1 MPVCVPIKEMKNT
14 ASFTETV
21 MEAQEPVFVTKNG
34 REAIVSMSPEVYEGL
49 LRDAARAR
57 LYDIVE
63 RGLDDVRAP
72 VVFPMQ
78 NALLQTCGPHMVLNG

>member
-34 REAIVSMSPEVYEGL
+34 REAIVSMSPEVYEGCQGSGSCPL
-49 LRDAARAR
+49 
-57 LYDIVE
+57 
-63 RGLDDVRAP
+63 VRYR
-72 VVFPMQ
+72 
-78 NALLQTCGPHMVLNG
+78 

>member
-49 LRDAARAR
+49 LREAARAR

-63 RGLDDVRAP
+63 RGLDDVRAGR
-72 VVFPMQ
+72 VSDVKCVTA
-78 NALLQTCGPHMVLNG
+78 NLRAAYGA